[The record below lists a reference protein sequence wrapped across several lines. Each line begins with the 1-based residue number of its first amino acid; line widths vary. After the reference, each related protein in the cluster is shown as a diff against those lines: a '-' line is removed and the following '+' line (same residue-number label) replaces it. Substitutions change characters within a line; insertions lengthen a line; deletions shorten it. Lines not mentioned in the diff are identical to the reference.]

1 MGLAYQSINSARPFR
16 DSVTDATNGVG
27 QLLMTR
33 LYREQ
38 WIFWIATNLFS
49 IYLWW
54 GENIHIHQKNKTWV
68 CFWKSRHKVFEL
80 FWNERSVVARDI
92 QTAICNSFFV
102 IYNEK
107 IKITKKN
114 DKSIFSKKKCFKKN
128 LNNLKIYM
136 LTQCFEST
144 FTLIMMYYLGD
155 ILKKLFILW
164 RSFFFLKPKCLLFK
178 TALFS
183 LQIFVHN

>member
-1 MGLAYQSINSARPFR
+1 MLLTILNLEKSERVEITSQVTISKVKAELIN
-16 DSVTDATNGVG
+16 
-27 QLLMTR
+27 
-33 LYREQ
+33 Y
-38 WIFWIATNLFS
+38 
-49 IYLWW
+49 
-54 GENIHIHQKNKTWV
+54 IHQKNKTWV

-128 LNNLKIYM
+128 LNNLKNLYAYTM
-136 LTQCFEST
+136 LWKYIHTYNDVLSWWHF
-144 FTLIMMYYLGD
+144 
-155 ILKKLFILW
+155 KKIIHIV
-164 RSFFFLKPKCLLFK
+164 KELLFFE
-178 TALFS
+178 T
-183 LQIFVHN
+183 

>member
-1 MGLAYQSINSARPFR
+1 MLLTILNLEKSERVEITSQVTISKVKAELIN
-16 DSVTDATNGVG
+16 
-27 QLLMTR
+27 
-33 LYREQ
+33 Y
-38 WIFWIATNLFS
+38 
-49 IYLWW
+49 
-54 GENIHIHQKNKTWV
+54 IHQKNKTWV

-178 TALFS
+178 TAFFL
-183 LQIFVHN
+183 LEIFVDT